1 MCPPCIAAQDDVED
15 VLELTSG
22 WLRKIEGEKVLSFR
36 MGLFGVLYSADGEL
50 IFPSR
55 EED

>member
-36 MGLFGVLYSADGEL
+36 MGLLGVLYSADGEL
-50 IFPSR
+50 VFPCR